1 MTDYGVRGVS
11 NVAELIGFVRKH
23 GIDADSVAKD
33 QVIDLLVR
41 DDLPPAVR
49 RALEIRQE
57 GAKTSTAKINAML
70 ARRQADGRC
79 RGGLQYHGAS
89 TGRWAARGIQLQNL
103 PRPTMAKAEIIR
115 AIDDLML
122 GDAEAV
128 DLIHGRPLTVV
139 ANSLRGMITAAP
151 GNVIRAVDFSAIEAR
166 VVAWLARESRK
177 LEAFRAFDAGT
188 GPDLY
193 KVAAAGIY
201 AVPIDQV
208 DDKRRLTGK
217 VSELALGYQGG
228 PGAFNKMA
236 KGYGLDIGA
245 AFETIWESASTHNQI
260 RAKDGW
266 EQRGKQSGMA
276 KRKWLAAELVKLAW
290 RQNNPAIE
298 QLWWDVENATIEAIE
313 SPGRTTA
320 AGKMRYRKAGSWL
333 FCRLPSG
340 RAISYAYPRVAWGE
354 TPWGS
359 KKLTLFYKGVN
370 GVTRKWEESAFY
382 GGLGVENATQAVAR
396 DIMRDAMLRVDAA
409 GYKLIL
415 TIHDELLA
423 ENDAAFG
430 SLEEFIQITAENPSW
445 AEDIPIAVE
454 GYEAKRY
461 RK

>member
-1 MTDYGVRGVS
+1 MRGVS
-11 NVAELIGFVRKH
+11 NVAELIRFVRKH

-33 QVIDLLVR
+33 QIIDLLIR

-70 ARRQADGRC
+70 ARRQADGRM
-79 RGGLQYHGAS
+79 RGNLQYHGAS
-89 TGRWAARGIQLQNL
+89 TGRWSARGAQLQNL
-103 PRPTMAKAEIIR
+103 PRPTMTKAEITR

-122 GDAEAV
+122 GDAEV
-128 DLIHGRPLTVV
+128 MELIYGRPLSVV
-139 ANSLRGMITAAP
+139 SDSIRGMITAAP

-166 VVAWLARESRK
+166 VVAWLAGEIRK
-177 LEAFRAFDAGT
+177 LEDFRAFDAGI

-201 AVPIDQV
+201 DVPIGEI
-208 DDKRRLTGK
+208 DDKYRLTGK
-217 VSELALGYQGG
+217 VSELALGFQGG

-245 AFETIWESASTHNQI
+245 AFETMWESASELNRE
-260 RAKDGW
+260 RADYGW
-266 EQRGKQSGMA
+266 EHRGIKTGMA

-290 RQNNPAIE
+290 RQNNPNIE
-298 QLWWDVENATIEAIE
+298 QLWWNVENAAIEAVE
-313 SPGRTTA
+313 SPGCVTTA
-320 AGKMRYRKAGSWL
+320 GKLQYRRAGSWL

-354 TPWGS
+354 TPWGN

-382 GGLGVENATQAVAR
+382 GGLGVENVTQAVAR

-409 GYKLIL
+409 GYKLVL
-415 TIHDELLA
+415 SIHDELLA
-423 ENDAAFG
+423 ENDASFG
-430 SLEEFIQITAENPSW
+430 SLEEFIEITAKNPTW
-445 AEDIPIAVE
+445 VEDIPIAVE